1 MKKLYVIIVVCVVC
15 HLLPAHAQ
23 QQYYPDGTRWG
34 RVWVNRRGLIN
45 IDSTYTVHYSEKSNS
60 TMYSEYVVE
69 GTTVVPMS
77 ETESVTCQVANRYD
91 YNFNNELINKGYVL
105 FRQSGDSVF
114 VYDNFN
120 NKSPYY
126 TEQLHYTFCP
136 WIIGDTVVTAYPFKT
151 PVTSERLE
159 HRKLADGNE
168 YDYLNYS
175 FRTIGRVFNGILP
188 SSGFARS
195 PTFIAVTHFIRN
207 NTLIYQNNNLIW
219 PEGYTTQ
226 IHHPFNDFTAEGRP
240 VYSLQGLVVG
250 NSRNL
255 DALPRGIYIVNG
267 KKIYV
272 GR

>member
-15 HLLPAHAQ
+15 HLLPARAQ

-34 RVWVNRRGLIN
+34 RVWVNRRGFIN

-151 PVTSERLE
+151 PVTAERLE

-175 FRTIGRVFNGILP
+175 FRTIGRVFNGRVP
-188 SSGFARS
+188 SSGFGRS
-195 PTFIAVTHFIRN
+195 PTIIAVTHFIRN
-207 NTLIYQNNNLIW
+207 STLI
-219 PEGYTTQ
+219 
-226 IHHPFNDFTAEGRP
+226 
-240 VYSLQGLVVG
+240 
-250 NSRNL
+250 
-255 DALPRGIYIVNG
+255 
-267 KKIYV
+267 
-272 GR
+272 

>member
-1 MKKLYVIIVVCVVC
+1 MKKLNVIIVVCVVC

-34 RVWVNRRGLIN
+34 RVWVNHRGFLN
-45 IDSTYTVHYSEKSNS
+45 IDSTYTVQYSEKSNS

-151 PVTSERLE
+151 PVTAERLE

-226 IHHPFNDFTAEGRP
+226 IHHPFNDFTGEGRP